1 MSDQIRV
8 NQEKY
13 TKLQVELAS
22 RLIHD
27 PVNIKLSDKQEQAL
41 QQLEDIVYMIDPMNT
56 KILKN
61 IKLFMEL

>member
-1 MSDQIRV
+1 MSDQTRV

-22 RLIHD
+22 RLIRD
-27 PVNIKLSDKQEQAL
+27 PMNIKLTDKQEQAL
-41 QQLEDIVYMIDPMNT
+41 QQLDDIVYMIDPMNT

-61 IKLFMEL
+61 IKLLMEL